1 MPRRAVGHSGRDAL
15 RPGGQR
21 RNRQLQRRR
30 GSSARHRHHI
40 GRRGR
45 RRPRR
50 PPLRAALDAR
60 ARDRASEADLFAVNE
75 ERKIETE
82 EVDAV
87 TPPPRARVTDTAAET
102 FERKRDYLAGFLSG
116 EKPDEPTSGPGGD
129 LQASVVEV
137 LKSIYD
143 PEIPVDIYE
152 LGLIYDVDI
161 SEDGDATVTMTLTTP
176 HCPVA
181 ESMPQEVE
189 LRVLSVPG
197 IRDAV
202 VNLVWDPPW
211 DPSKMSDEARLEL
224 GML

>member
-1 MPRRAVGHSGRDAL
+1 MTMG
-15 RPGGQR
+15 
-21 RNRQLQRRR
+21 
-30 GSSARHRHHI
+30 
-40 GRRGR
+40 
-45 RRPRR
+45 
-50 PPLRAALDAR
+50 
-60 ARDRASEADLFAVNE
+60 E
-75 ERKIETE
+75 EKKIEVE
-82 EVDAV
+82 KVDEVG
-87 TPPPRARVTDTAAET
+87 TPPRARVTPE
-102 FERKRDYLAGFLSG
+102 FERKRDYLAGFLAEKKPEPEANAAGG
-116 EKPDEPTSGPGGD
+116 E
-129 LQASVVEV
+129 LQEAVVEA

-152 LGLIYDVDI
+152 LGLIYDVAI
-161 SEDGDATVTMTLTTP
+161 SEDGDATITMPLTTP

-181 ESMPQEVE
+181 ESLPNEVE